1 MRDELT
7 ARATKKA
14 RRAIN
19 LLAAATLSQWA
30 EKTGRS
36 AAACK
41 TLPTVLAK
49 SLVTQRLNVT
59 GYLKKPAPA
68 VIGRAIRALSRCKK
82 RSRGVNGSL
91 QTLENGTWKALN
103 RQIIGLSE

>member
-59 GYLKKPAPA
+59 GCLKKPTPA

-82 RSRGVNGSL
+82 GR
-91 QTLENGTWKALN
+91 EALTD
-103 RQIIGLSE
+103 RYRHLKTDPGKRLIDK